1 MRRRRLF
8 GWLFLALGGLLAS
21 AFVAIQPA
29 NASVTPPITVV
40 VTSNL
45 PDRSDIKGP
54 GQNVSGTF
62 DDPANPGTRAVF
74 DNHFAG
80 LIKVTIPGTQGIS
93 FVFCIEISVP
103 LLQAG
108 EHRAFLDERDWNTI
122 GGKLGQNLPKVA
134 YILNKYGGSAT
145 TSNDQATAIQAAIWH
160 YSDGFTLDPATKQ
173 SVKDATDA
181 IVADAEANTVAQPP
195 APKLAL
201 LPNTLDGTAGN
212 EIGPYTVTL
221 VGAPTAD
228 ISATGAEVR
237 DCATHAPVTSVADG
251 DKVCLFRD
259 TAGSATL
266 TASVTAAI
274 PSGRVFAD

>member
-45 PDRSDIKGP
+45 PDR
-54 GQNVSGTF
+54 
-62 DDPANPGTRAVF
+62 
-74 DNHFAG
+74 
-80 LIKVTIPGTQGIS
+80 
-93 FVFCIEISVP
+93 
-103 LLQAG
+103 
-108 EHRAFLDERDWNTI
+108 
-122 GGKLGQNLPKVA
+122 
-134 YILNKYGGSAT
+134 
-145 TSNDQATAIQAAIWH
+145 QAATWR

-228 ISATGAEVR
+228 ISATGA
-237 DCATHAPVTSVADG
+237 
-251 DKVCLFRD
+251 
-259 TAGSATL
+259 
-266 TASVTAAI
+266 
-274 PSGRVFAD
+274 